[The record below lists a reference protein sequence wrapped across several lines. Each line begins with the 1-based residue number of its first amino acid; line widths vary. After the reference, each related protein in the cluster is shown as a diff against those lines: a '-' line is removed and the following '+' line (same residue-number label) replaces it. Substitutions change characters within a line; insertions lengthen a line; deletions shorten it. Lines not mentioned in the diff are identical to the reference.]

1 MTVLSFDGTVYNSD
15 MSQDGKFKIDVGFL
29 LLWSEEKTELGI
41 RH

>member
-1 MTVLSFDGTVYNSD
+1 MELFN
-15 MSQDGKFKIDVGFL
+15 MSQDGKFKIDAGFL